1 LPSSV
6 AEVTALAVPLL
17 QPGSRRASKGR
28 TVTQIMVVL
37 FVYATIDTLLSR
49 EVERK
54 VEQSYD
60 VLQGSLSIL
69 GAASS

>member
-1 LPSSV
+1 
-6 AEVTALAVPLL
+6 
-17 QPGSRRASKGR
+17 
-28 TVTQIMVVL
+28 MVVL